1 VLFNTVLF
9 TGNANAALAQDI
21 ATHLSIG
28 LGKAKVARFSDGEVD
43 VEIEQNVRA
52 RDIFVVQPTCSPTN
66 ENLMELCIMVDAL
79 KRASARRVTAVMPY
93 FGYARQ
99 DRRPRSTRVPI
110 SAKVVANMLEAVG
123 VERLLTMDLHAD
135 QIQGFFNIPVD
146 NIYASPVLLSD
157 LQSKRYD
164 DLVVVS
170 PDVGGVVRARALAKQ
185 AGCDLAIIDKR
196 RPKANVSEIMHVIG
210 EVEGRNCVIMDD
222 MIDTAGTLVKASDVL
237 KERGAKKVY
246 AYCTHAVFSGP
257 AIERIQASTLDEVV
271 ITDTIP
277 LSEQGKACA
286 KVVANMLEAVG
297 VERLLTMTCTPT
309 RSRASSTSRSTTST
323 HRRCCW
329 AICAPRTMK
338 T

>member
-1 VLFNTVLF
+1 MLFNTVLF
-9 TGNANAALAQDI
+9 TGNANRPLAQDI
-21 ATHLSIG
+21 ATHLSVS

-52 RDIFVVQPTCSPTN
+52 RDIFVVQPTCCPTN

-79 KRASARRVTAVMPY
+79 KRASARRVTAVIPY

-110 SAKVVANMLEAVG
+110 SARVVANLLEAVG

-157 LQSKRYD
+157 LQGKQYK

-185 AGCDLAIIDKR
+185 LGCDLAIIDKR
-196 RPKANVSEIMHVIG
+196 RPKANVSEVMHVIG
-210 EVEGRNCVIMDD
+210 EIEGRNCVIMDD
-222 MIDTAGTLVKASDVL
+222 MIDTAGTLVKAAEVL
-237 KERGAKKVY
+237 KERGAQKVY

-257 AIERIQASTLDEVV
+257 AIARITASKLDEVV
-271 ITDTIP
+271 VTDTIP
-277 LSEQGKACA
+277 LGDAGKACG
-286 KVVANMLEAVG
+286 KVRQLSVAFLFAETIRRISDGESV
-297 VERLLTMTCTPT
+297 
-309 RSRASSTSRSTTST
+309 TSLFAEQNSNF
-323 HRRCCW
+323 
-329 AICAPRTMK
+329 
-338 T
+338 

>member
-1 VLFNTVLF
+1 MLPQSLVGGNVLFNTVLF
-9 TGNANAALAQDI
+9 TGNANPALAKEI
-21 ATHLSIG
+21 ATHLG
-28 LGKAKVARFSDGEVD
+28 VELGKASVGRFSDSEVA

-52 RDIFVVQPTCSPTN
+52 RDVFVVQSTCTPTN

-79 KRASARRVTAVMPY
+79 KRASARRITAVIPY

-157 LQSKRYD
+157 LQSKRYE

-170 PDVGGVVRARALAKQ
+170 PDIGGVVRARALAKQ
-185 AGCDLAIIDKR
+185 LNCDLAIIDKR
-196 RPKANVSEIMHVIG
+196 RPKANVSEVMNVIG
-210 EVEGRNCVIMDD
+210 EIDGRNCVVMDD
-222 MIDTAGTLVKASDVL
+222 MIDTAGTLVKAAAVL
-237 KERGAKKVY
+237 KERGAKSVY

-257 AIERIQASTLDEVV
+257 AIERIQTSMLDEVV
-271 ITDTIP
+271 ITNTIP
-277 LSEQGKACA
+277 MTEAARVCA
-286 KVVANMLEAVG
+286 KVRQLSVSFLFAETIRRISDGESV
-297 VERLLTMTCTPT
+297 
-309 RSRASSTSRSTTST
+309 TSLFAEQNSNF
-323 HRRCCW
+323 
-329 AICAPRTMK
+329 
-338 T
+338 

>member
-1 VLFNTVLF
+1 MLFNTVLF
-9 TGNANAALAQDI
+9 TGNANPALAQDI

-79 KRASARRVTAVMPY
+79 KRASARRVTAVIPY

-157 LQSKRYD
+157 LQSKRYEN
-164 DLVVVS
+164 LVVVS
-170 PDVGGVVRARALAKQ
+170 PDIGGVVRARALAKQ

-196 RPKANVSEIMHVIG
+196 RPKANVSEVMHVIG
-210 EVEGRNCVIMDD
+210 EIEGRNCVIMDD
-222 MIDTAGTLVKASDVL
+222 MIDTAGTLVKAADVL
-237 KERGAKKVY
+237 KERGAKKVF

-257 AIERIQASTLDEVV
+257 AIERIEASKLDEVV
-271 ITDTIP
+271 VTDTIP
-277 LSEQGKACA
+277 LGEESKVCGKVRQLSVAFLFAETIRRISDGESVTSLFAEQ
-286 KVVANMLEAVG
+286 N
-297 VERLLTMTCTPT
+297 
-309 RSRASSTSRSTTST
+309 SNF
-323 HRRCCW
+323 
-329 AICAPRTMK
+329 
-338 T
+338 